1 MSAIIDKE
9 FDRNLRPRDRHRGFP
24 QLALRQRSADHP
36 MILFFVVVAAAFAA
50 MAAVPPTGA
59 AFTSF
64 GAPAAASTPAIPAS
78 DGTEAPKTV
87 GLSEAEIACHGQ
99 VWGAESAE
107 CLATISR
114 ESGRTDDRKVRV
126 IAGV

>member
-1 MSAIIDKE
+1 MAMSAIIDKE

-64 GAPAAASTPAIPAS
+64 GAPSAPAIPAS
-78 DGTEAPKTV
+78 DGVHAKPV

-114 ESGRTDDRKVRV
+114 ESGRTVGRKIRV
-126 IAGV
+126 IAGA